1 LVGQFILEY
10 KTKNKNFSITRKVF
24 FMKKPNKEDIMKKWT
39 PILES
44 MDMTGSELDILSQL
58 TESQSNQIL
67 EETKA
72 EDFQSL
78 LPIAMKVASRTMSND
93 LIFASKEEIDLVK
106 SKVQSQNRD
115 GKIEAIIEGGEFTE
129 KKLEDDKEY
138 KELMKKG
145 ITPMSAP
152 SGNLFYLDY
161 KYESVKSHKKTRRS
175 KKKKSNGNI

>member
-1 LVGQFILEY
+1 M
-10 KTKNKNFSITRKVF
+10 KN
-24 FMKKPNKEDIMKKWT
+24 PNKEDIMKKWA

-44 MDMTGSELDILSQL
+44 MGMTGSKLDILSQL
-58 TESQSNQIL
+58 NESQSNQIL

-106 SKVQSQNRD
+106 SKVQSENRD
-115 GKIEAIIEGGEFTE
+115 GKIESIIEGGEFTE
-129 KKLEDDKEY
+129 KKLEDDEEY

-145 ITPMSAP
+145 VTPMSAP
-152 SGNLFYLDY
+152 SGKLFYLDY

-175 KKKKSNGNI
+175 KKKKSNGSI